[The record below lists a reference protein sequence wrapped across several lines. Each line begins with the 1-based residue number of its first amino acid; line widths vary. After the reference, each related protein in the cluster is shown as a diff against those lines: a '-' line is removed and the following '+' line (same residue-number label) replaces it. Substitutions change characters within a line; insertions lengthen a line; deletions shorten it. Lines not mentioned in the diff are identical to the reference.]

1 MPVEPSEHL
10 AGEDGVHT
18 ALEEIRAC
26 HRESEEFFS
35 DVFDQLGAMSDALS
49 ERQEYVEKT
58 ARGRRGEPD
67 AGNGRIEQLLEEAR
81 QERAEL
87 RGAQQAIREQLT
99 RFAATAA
106 ELAENRQ
113 QDQSTD
119 ELKQMRLLLEQMSD
133 HLRDGG
139 STRGQPPQPK
149 RHDHEDSAPTAADPA
164 LDSVMAQFEIL
175 QQDIARRRTGRRQ
188 TQAQEVE

>member
-58 ARGRRGEPD
+58 ARGRRGEPAAAD

-87 RGAQQAIREQLT
+87 RGAQQAIRGQLA
-99 RFAATAA
+99 R
-106 ELAENRQ
+106 LAGHF
-113 QDQSTD
+113 SA
-119 ELKQMRLLLEQMSD
+119 
-133 HLRDGG
+133 
-139 STRGQPPQPK
+139 RG
-149 RHDHEDSAPTAADPA
+149 
-164 LDSVMAQFEIL
+164 
-175 QQDIARRRTGRRQ
+175 
-188 TQAQEVE
+188 